1 MFVQPT
7 TKTEFDETIA
17 SYAPYPTDRIDENN
31 LLVGD
36 VVALWWFTQH
46 PKFPDVYAPK
56 YFRRIYAVDLPKE
69 LGKFIQDG
77 YLVRQGERLIGTNRA
92 SALISE
98 FEWIIKAHR
107 EGSQDLFYEKR
118 RALASRD
125 ISRNL
130 GNASI
135 YQLPSHPDL
144 ASDFISL
151 DIETT
156 GTNYAYDD
164 VIQVSAT
171 HVMNGLETENF
182 TSFVDPGRSVPA
194 HITTLTG
201 IRQEDVDNAPK
212 LNELAD
218 ELMSFIGDR
227 LVIGWNLKS
236 FDLPFLNAKGI
247 DLTANTIL
255 DVMMLARRRKHQGVN
270 SQLTTVK
277 HMLGVEALSHN
288 ALTDARA
295 TAVLYALLL
304 SLPSVA
310 AAATGGKMASTS
322 PAVFNYTDTT
332 PLFENLHFVFTGSFN
347 DGQYT
352 RKQMEYIVESHGGT
366 HGKNLTAKTDYYVEG
381 IQTAHNLT
389 DGKTSASQRK
399 FQALKQAG
407 VNIYKLNGQD
417 FDKLLRTSKEQFE

>member
-7 TKTEFDETIA
+7 TKTDFDETIA
-17 SYAPYPTDRIDENN
+17 RYAPYPTDRIDENN

-46 PKFPDVYAPK
+46 PKFPDVYSPK
-56 YFRRIYAVDLPKE
+56 YFRRIYAVDLPTE

-77 YLVRQGERLIGTNRA
+77 YLVRQDERLIGTNRA

-107 EGSQDLFYEKR
+107 AGSQDLFYEKR
-118 RALASRD
+118 KALASRD
-125 ISRNL
+125 ISRNP

-182 TSFVDPGRSVPA
+182 TSFIDPAQSVPA
-194 HITTLTG
+194 HITNLTG

-227 LVIGWNLKS
+227 LVIGWNLKG
-236 FDLPFLNAKGI
+236 FDLPFLKAKGI
-247 DLTANTIL
+247 DLTNNSIL
-255 DVMMLARRRKHQGVN
+255 DVMLLARRRKHQGVN

-277 HMLGVEALSHN
+277 HMLGVKALSHN

-295 TAVLYALLL
+295 TEVLYALLL

-310 AAATGGKMASTS
+310 SAATGGKIASTNS
-322 PAVFNYTDTT
+322 TVFNYTDTT
-332 PLFENLHFVFTGSFN
+332 PLFENMRFVFTGTID

-352 RKQMEYIVESHGGT
+352 RKQMEYIVKSHGGT
-366 HGKNLTAKTDYYVEG
+366 VGPTLTEKTDYYVEG
-381 IQTAHNLT
+381 VQTAHNLT
-389 DGKTSASQRK
+389 DGETSSKERK
-399 FQALKQAG
+399 YLALQEAG
-407 VNIYKLNGQD
+407 VDIYKMNGQD